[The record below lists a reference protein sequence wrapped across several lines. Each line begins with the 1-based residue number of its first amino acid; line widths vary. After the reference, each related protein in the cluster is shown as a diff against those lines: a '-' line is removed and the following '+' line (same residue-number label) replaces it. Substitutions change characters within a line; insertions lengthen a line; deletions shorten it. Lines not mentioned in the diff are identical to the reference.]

1 MTKDR
6 ALGLVGLV
14 ARLVLGGVLLVAGWL
29 KVRDLTGSTQSV
41 VAYELFPYEISRM
54 IGTML
59 PIVEIAL
66 GVLLILGLFTR
77 VSALLGGLLMIVFIA
92 GIISAWAR
100 GLSIDCGC
108 FGTGGPVTPGQE
120 QYLPEILRDLGL
132 TAAAVWLVV
141 RPGTPWSLDALLPQT
156 SPTSANPSS
165 APPTGRTS

>member
-1 MTKDR
+1 MNRDR

-29 KVRDLTGSTQSV
+29 KVRDLTGSVQSV

-54 IGTML
+54 VGTML
-59 PIVEIAL
+59 PVLEIAIGL
-66 GVLLILGLFTR
+66 LLILGLFTR
-77 VSALLGGLLMIVFIA
+77 VSAALGGLLMIVFIA
-92 GIISAWAR
+92 GIVSAWAR

-132 TAAAVWLVV
+132 AVAAGWLVV
-141 RPGTPWSLDALLPQT
+141 RPGTPWALDALLPQSTPST
-156 SPTSANPSS
+156 SHTERIS
-165 APPTGRTS
+165 